1 MQLPPEKQVG
11 RTPTQRLNRVRFWL
25 QLWNRVWR
33 RNTIVSRRTVGLAVA
48 TCVSW
53 IPSESFKCWWHTHS
67 DCFFRPPF
75 LWLIKRLWLLWFHS
89 FFFFPS
95 KHDWSTIMLVFVRM
109 RSPTGISKER
119 RLCSPCCHC
128 FRFIFSQ
135 RSLRINILLSFQPLP
150 EDTTSELIKML
161 NTRLSHLQLLVQTH
175 REELKEQP
183 QAVQRGRRVAAL
195 SFTSKVTYMSPFFVC
210 LCVVTDCKHEQ
221 LFKITE
227 TQQLCFSLTIYYN
240 NGMVK
245 VAPEHCTVEMMGS
258 RKNGGGWGE
267 DFSLNQKQKEHK
279 TAQNRTNVFSEEEK
293 ENGGSF
299 HFVYTTVWGI
309 ARFWCI
315 CFLRESYIHVIAEQ
329 GPGAILQL
337 TLMGSAVQNPRKN
350 RV

>member
-89 FFFFPS
+89 FFFFS
-95 KHDWSTIMLVFVRM
+95 IQTRLVNHHVGFCKDAVSNRDFQ
-109 RSPTGISKER
+109 REKTVFTLYPH
-119 RLCSPCCHC
+119 CCHC

-183 QAVQRGRRVAAL
+183 QAVQRGRRFEAVAAL
-195 SFTSKVTYMSPFFVC
+195 SFTSKVTYMSPFFIC

-227 TQQLCFSLTIYYN
+227 T
-240 NGMVK
+240 
-245 VAPEHCTVEMMGS
+245 
-258 RKNGGGWGE
+258 
-267 DFSLNQKQKEHK
+267 
-279 TAQNRTNVFSEEEK
+279 
-293 ENGGSF
+293 
-299 HFVYTTVWGI
+299 
-309 ARFWCI
+309 
-315 CFLRESYIHVIAEQ
+315 
-329 GPGAILQL
+329 
-337 TLMGSAVQNPRKN
+337 
-350 RV
+350 

>member
-1 MQLPPEKQVG
+1 
-11 RTPTQRLNRVRFWL
+11 
-25 QLWNRVWR
+25 
-33 RNTIVSRRTVGLAVA
+33 
-48 TCVSW
+48 
-53 IPSESFKCWWHTHS
+53 
-67 DCFFRPPF
+67 
-75 LWLIKRLWLLWFHS
+75 
-89 FFFFPS
+89 
-95 KHDWSTIMLVFVRM
+95 
-109 RSPTGISKER
+109 
-119 RLCSPCCHC
+119 
-128 FRFIFSQ
+128 
-135 RSLRINILLSFQPLP
+135 
-150 EDTTSELIKML
+150 ML

-258 RKNGGGWGE
+258 WKNGGGWGE